1 MNNKLE
7 KSKKLIQNVFLFFLA
22 SFIPKTIS
30 FFMVPLYTECLSTLE
45 YGTIDLITTTV
56 QLLLPILTLQV
67 QDAILRFSVAGQDDP
82 RKVFSIGLR
91 IVSAG
96 FVFLASATF
105 LLTMLGVVD
114 LNGAYIAFFL
124 ASYLTGALGNVVNYF
139 FESPGQGQRNHD
151 RLSYYLSD
159 NCVMQSFVSADLP
172 LGCKRIFT
180 GEYSRACIESAV
192 SDARSSSGTIHLF
205 PDK

>member
-114 LNGAYIAFFL
+114 LNGAYISCKLSHRCAGQCCEL
-124 ASYLTGALGNVVNYF
+124 F

>member
-105 LLTMLGVVD
+105 LLTMLGCGPERS
-114 LNGAYIAFFL
+114 LHCFFSCKL
-124 ASYLTGALGNVVNYF
+124 SHRCAGQCCELF

-151 RLSYYLSD
+151 LLSYYLSD

>member
-124 ASYLTGALGNVVNYF
+124 ASYLTGALGNVVNYYLRALDKVCLLYT
-139 FESPGQGQRNHD
+139 SPSPRD
-151 RLSYYLSD
+151 CS
-159 NCVMQSFVSADLP
+159 
-172 LGCKRIFT
+172 
-180 GEYSRACIESAV
+180 
-192 SDARSSSGTIHLF
+192 
-205 PDK
+205 